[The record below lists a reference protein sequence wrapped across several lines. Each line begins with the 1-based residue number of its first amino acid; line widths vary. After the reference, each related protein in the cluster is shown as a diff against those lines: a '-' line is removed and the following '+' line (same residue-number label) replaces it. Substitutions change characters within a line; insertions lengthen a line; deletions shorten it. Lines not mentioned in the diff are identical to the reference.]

1 MPNIHVHCY
10 FHINILVVILV
21 FISKHACI
29 FLWSILSFMFINVCL
44 CNLHWPPGRGIIH
57 GRGQQSARQP
67 GTVHRHIQ
75 GSTRLLHKV
84 CVTWSLITPMWHV
97 TWSSSPSPVHAM
109 CWPVSGVTWSLA
121 TPMWHV
127 TWSWS
132 CSPSPVH
139 AMCWSVSG
147 VTWSLVTP
155 MWHVTWSSSP
165 SPVHAMCWPVSV
177 ADSQWPLT
185 NTDDRAR
192 WRDTSSPLLHVPH
205 STTCIAPP
213 VPMLTVISWSYHLAW
228 WFNLCSDPNPFSSDV
243 IVYDSPAY

>member
-1 MPNIHVHCY
+1 MSNIHVHCY
-10 FHINILVVILV
+10 FYINILVVILV
-21 FISKHACI
+21 FIFISKHAYI

-44 CNLHWPPGRGIIH
+44 CNLHWPPGRGVIH

-109 CWPVSGVTWSLA
+109 CW
-121 TPMWHV
+121 
-127 TWSWS
+127 
-132 CSPSPVH
+132 
-139 AMCWSVSG
+139 SVSG

-185 NTDDRAR
+185 NTDDQAR

-205 STTCIAPP
+205 STICTAPP
-213 VPMLTVISWSYHLAW
+213 VPMLTKWSADLITWHGVHHVLILIHVKW
-228 WFNLCSDPNPFSSDV
+228 HNCVWLSS
-243 IVYDSPAY
+243 ILEL